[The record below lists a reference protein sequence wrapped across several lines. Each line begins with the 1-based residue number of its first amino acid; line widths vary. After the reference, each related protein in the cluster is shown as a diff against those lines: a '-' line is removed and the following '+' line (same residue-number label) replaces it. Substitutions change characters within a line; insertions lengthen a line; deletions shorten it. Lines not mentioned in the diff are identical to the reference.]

1 MISKNFYI
9 FVAVFV
15 NCSLCLAGGFADFD
29 VFLKST
35 DGGTLNFTQNI
46 IRKKFDGAPRNSES
60 KARLEFHRPL
70 SFRLEYAPPND
81 YIFAADGV
89 TLTMHDPIFNSTT
102 THDQS
107 SLMGK
112 ELLALMN
119 SRSIEAL
126 QSDYD
131 LRENSENG
139 LDWVIATPR
148 SANKVAF
155 AKILLGF
162 QRNELTRLETVDA
175 HGDRNIYRISWESL
189 AIPDV
194 SRFKFSPPAGS
205 DYEDKSEVA
214 KPNSTS
220 EAVRE

>member
-1 MISKNFYI
+1 MISKKFSI
-9 FVAVFV
+9 FVATFIG
-15 NCSLCLAGGFADFD
+15 CGLCFAGGLAEFD

-35 DGGTLNFTQNI
+35 EAGTLNFTQNI
-46 IRKKFDGAPRNSES
+46 IRKKFDGTPRNIES

-81 YIFAADGV
+81 YVFAADGV
-89 TLTMHDPIFNSTT
+89 TLTMHDPLLNSTT

-107 SLMGK
+107 TLMGK
-112 ELLALMN
+112 ELLALMS

-126 QSDYD
+126 QSEYD
-131 LRENSENG
+131 LRENSANG
-139 LDWVIATPR
+139 LDWVIVTPR
-148 SANKVAF
+148 ATNNVIF
-155 AKILLGF
+155 TKILLGF

-175 HGDRNIYRISWESL
+175 HGDRNVYRISWESL

-205 DYEDKSEVA
+205 DYEDKSEVS

-220 EAVRE
+220 EVIRE